1 MFLRQIHDGFSYIGN
16 TGPYEVSKKLLTLCL
31 CVGDWGSTFCD

>member
-16 TGPYEVSKKLLTLCL
+16 TGPYEVSKKLLTLSVCGWL
-31 CVGDWGSTFCD
+31 GQYIL